1 MFECT
6 ITVKGDGQGR
16 NGHFKKDKIGPVSQF
31 MVDNITL
38 YPIVKNH
45 VVNCPQ
51 CDPTQAVR
59 RYLHRRMGPR
69 FNGRVTEGL
78 AKLAMSYERKCA
90 KTRPIPK
97 ELVNEF
103 ICRSGSRGLILDNE
117 KRLSIRELVQAAGFY
132 IEDAR
137 TTRIMP
143 VRELVNKLPKTS
155 KFGLV
160 CQLLIHKTVPET
172 EQELEDLIQVA
183 EVTFS

>member
-1 MFECT
+1 MFDCV
-6 ITVKGDGQGR
+6 ITVKGDGHGK
-16 NGHFKKDKIGPVSQF
+16 NGHFKTDKTGPVSQF
-31 MVDNITL
+31 MVDNIIL

-45 VVNCPQ
+45 VANCPQ
-51 CDPTQAVR
+51 CDPTEAVR
-59 RYLHRRMGPR
+59 RYLERRMNPKFG
-69 FNGRVTEGL
+69 GRVTESL

-103 ICRSGSRGLILDNE
+103 ICRSRSRDLILDNE

-132 IEDAR
+132 IEDLR
-137 TTRIMP
+137 TTRTMS
-143 VRELVNKLPKTS
+143 VQELVNKLPKTS

-160 CQLLIHKTVPET
+160 CQLLTHKTVPET

-183 EVTFS
+183 EVTLS